1 MSVQASDI
9 ASPVPGRAGAGMRA
23 AGQLLRHIAA
33 DPMGLLGLVLVLILV
48 FTGIN
53 AEWLAPYDP
62 NKISVPD
69 RLLGPSWEHWVGTDH
84 LGRDVLSRVIEGT
97 QIALFVGVTAIL
109 SSMLGGL
116 ALGLLAGYGPRWL
129 DNILVL
135 VFDAIYSFPTVMLA
149 LALVTLLGP
158 SLPTVM
164 IVVVIGTLPAYARMV
179 RTSTLAIKNADFVLA
194 ERSLGAGTLRVL
206 LRHILPNVVGPLF
219 IIGSMDIPVAIT
231 LEAGLSFLG
240 LGVRPPTPSWGRI
253 LNDGY
258 SFIRETPWVVIGGGV
273 PLIIA
278 TLGFTFLGE
287 ALRDTLD
294 PKLRRQLRNG

>member
-1 MSVQASDI
+1 MSAPASETI
-9 ASPVPGRAGAGMRA
+9 GPLPGRAGLGLRA
-23 AGQLLRHIAA
+23 TGQLLRHIGA
-33 DPMGLLGLVLVLILV
+33 DPMGLLGLALVVLLV
-48 FTGIN
+48 FTGVF

-62 NKISVPD
+62 NKIAVPD
-69 RLLGPSWEHWVGTDH
+69 RLQGPSWAHWVGTDH

-97 QIALFVGVTAIL
+97 QIALFVGVTAIVT
-109 SSMLGGL
+109 SMLGGL
-116 ALGLLAGYGPRWL
+116 TLGLLAGYGPRWL
-129 DNILVL
+129 DHILVL
-135 VFDAIYSFPTVMLA
+135 LFDSIYSFPTVMLA

-164 IVVVIGTLPAYARMV
+164 LVVIVGTMPAYARLV
-179 RTSTLAIKNADFVLA
+179 RTATLSIKNADFVLA
-194 ERSLGAGTLRVL
+194 ERSLGAGTPRVL

>member
-1 MSVQASDI
+1 VSAPASEAI
-9 ASPVPGRAGAGMRA
+9 LRAPGRGETGLRA
-23 AGQLLRHIAA
+23 VGQLLRHITA
-33 DPMGLLGLVLVLILV
+33 DPMGLLGFCLVVLLL
-48 FTGIN
+48 FTGIF
-53 AEWLAPYDP
+53 AEVIAPYDP
-62 NKISVPD
+62 NKIAVPD
-69 RLLGPSWEHWVGTDH
+69 RLLEPSWQHWVGTDH

-97 QIALFVGVTAIL
+97 QIALFVGITAIVT
-109 SSMLGGL
+109 SMLGGL

-129 DNILVL
+129 DNLLVL
-135 VFDAIYSFPTVMLA
+135 MFDAVYSFPTIMLA

-158 SLPTVM
+158 SLATVM
-164 IVVVIGTLPAYARMV
+164 VVVIVGTMPAYARLV

-194 ERSLGAGTLRVL
+194 ERSLGAGTPRVL
-206 LRHILPNVVGPLF
+206 IRHILPNVVGPLF

-258 SFIRETPWVVIGGGV
+258 SFIRETPWMVIGGGV

-294 PKLRRQLRNG
+294 PKLRRQLRSV

>member
-1 MSVQASDI
+1 
-9 ASPVPGRAGAGMRA
+9 
-23 AGQLLRHIAA
+23 
-33 DPMGLLGLVLVLILV
+33 
-48 FTGIN
+48 
-53 AEWLAPYDP
+53 
-62 NKISVPD
+62 
-69 RLLGPSWEHWVGTDH
+69 
-84 LGRDVLSRVIEGT
+84 
-97 QIALFVGVTAIL
+97 
-109 SSMLGGL
+109 
-116 ALGLLAGYGPRWL
+116 
-129 DNILVL
+129 
-135 VFDAIYSFPTVMLA
+135 
-149 LALVTLLGP
+149 
-158 SLPTVM
+158 
-164 IVVVIGTLPAYARMV
+164 VVIGTLPAYARMV

-294 PKLRRQLRNG
+294 PKLRRQLRN

>member
-1 MSVQASDI
+1 
-9 ASPVPGRAGAGMRA
+9 VP
-23 AGQLLRHIAA
+23 
-33 DPMGLLGLVLVLILV
+33 
-48 FTGIN
+48 
-53 AEWLAPYDP
+53 E
-62 NKISVPD
+62 
-69 RLLGPSWEHWVGTDH
+69 RLQGPSWAHWVGTDH

-97 QIALFVGVTAIL
+97 QIALFVGVTAIVA
-109 SSMLGGL
+109 SMLGGL
-116 ALGLLAGYGPRWL
+116 TLGLLAGYGPRWL

-158 SLPTVM
+158 SLTTVM

-194 ERSLGAGTLRVL
+194 ERSLGARTPRVL

-258 SFIRETPWVVIGGGV
+258 SFIRETSWVVIGGGV